1 MRWICGEAW
10 RPCAVEGLV
19 LIGGNATGTPGP
31 INQVTGTLVCNPGT
45 GAQRVLNSAPVGLSP
60 RGNAHFHDQI
70 NGIPAA
76 CASPVFL
83 VRIGPDLPA
92 AAGRWLATGAVRV
105 FGDND

>member
-1 MRWICGEAW
+1 
-10 RPCAVEGLV
+10 V

-92 AAGRWLATGAVRV
+92 AAGRWLATGAARV
-105 FGDND
+105 FGDK